1 MDSTNFFSILIHLA
15 WILAVTVMMLL
26 EKTNGQ
32 SCGPRVSAR
41 LLAEIPCDMSKT
53 GYCSAPGSAY
63 PWSSVKR
70 YINDNQGLVRRMY
83 GDERHSS
90 VLMHEIDGFRMKFDM
105 LQAAFNA
112 PYSRTEYG
120 RSARSRQRPTRRQ
133 PRPQIF
139 PDDPEEEEDLNPSN
153 SREPATIF
161 RVVTETS
168 IKVGEA
174 ITQAMKAEEQRMTS
188 QETVVSYEP
197 ASEFETPTTDSIS
210 STTQTATTMTD
221 GTTTTATTTTEST
234 FETRFSTETPTT
246 AENSTTT
253 PFVDVSEKVS
263 EPDNPVAMERIGY
276 PDYGEDYG
284 FEPRRK
290 LDSAVLENSV
300 EEKIVDKDESG
311 ISNAKRTD
319 TSKLSNDAKI
329 DGDLVIDSTEEE
341 ESREENEADL
351 EEEEE
356 KEEEV
361 PRRGINA
368 CPVKNEV
375 IAPYW
380 ANNTRGETLALLNVH
395 PFEQYVHFEK
405 CAFENHQMLCR
416 EGCRCEQQ
424 YRLHRLLAFD
434 PKNECRGIFSDWFR
448 FPSCCVCICYD
459 LTPDI
464 PRTRSRKGRMK

>member
-1 MDSTNFFSILIHLA
+1 MQ
-15 WILAVTVMMLL
+15 WITLLSAAVITFLVLL
-26 EKTNGQ
+26 GTAQGQ

-41 LLAEIPCDMSKT
+41 LLAEIPCDMSKSS
-53 GYCSAPGSAY
+53 YCSAPGSAY

-83 GDERHSS
+83 GDEKHSS
-90 VLMHEIDGFRMKFDM
+90 VLLNEIDGFKQRFDM
-105 LQAAFNA
+105 LRNTYDGFR
-112 PYSRTEYG
+112 SRTVYG
-120 RSARSRQRPTRRQ
+120 RSARGHKTNRRQ

-139 PDDPEEEEDLNPSN
+139 PDDLELRQEVSSAIPE
-153 SREPATIF
+153 EPATIF

-174 ITQAMKAEEQRMTS
+174 ITKSMST
-188 QETVVSYEP
+188 QETTVSYEQ
-197 ASEFETPTTDSIS
+197 ASEFDSYTTSFPTTREP
-210 STTQTATTMTD
+210 TTQTTTEDTVATTTASETTQYPTTPPTTETVPNTETNAP
-221 GTTTTATTTTEST
+221 TTTTSEATTFQTST
-234 FETRFSTETPTT
+234 HVKEDIPL
-246 AENSTTT
+246 
-253 PFVDVSEKVS
+253 
-263 EPDNPVAMERIGY
+263 AMQRVGY
-276 PDYGEDYG
+276 EEFDDEYEY
-284 FEPRRK
+284 EPRRK
-290 LDSAVLENSV
+290 VDPSVMQNSV
-300 EEKIVDKDESG
+300 EEKIRYKEEFESDV
-311 ISNAKRTD
+311 KRTD
-319 TSKLSNDAKI
+319 PFKAAAARPPI
-329 DGDLVIDSTEEE
+329 DELIAE
-341 ESREENEADL
+341 ESVEEVREENTAATKEAEDTT
-351 EEEEE
+351 
-356 KEEEV
+356 EEV

-459 LTPDI
+459 LTPDM
-464 PRTRSRKGRMK
+464 PRSRRKGRIER

>member
-1 MDSTNFFSILIHLA
+1 MVSHGYRVA
-15 WILAVTVMMLL
+15 MMLFG
-26 EKTNGQ
+26 TAQGQ

-41 LLAEIPCDMSKT
+41 LLAEIPCDMSKSS
-53 GYCSAPGSAY
+53 YCSAPGSAY
-63 PWSSVKR
+63 PWGSVKR

-83 GDERHSS
+83 GDEKHSS
-90 VLMHEIDGFRMKFDM
+90 VLLNEIDGFQQKFDI
-105 LQAAFNA
+105 LRHAYEGFR
-112 PYSRTEYG
+112 SRTVYG
-120 RSARSRQRPTRRQ
+120 RSARGHRPSRRQ
-133 PRPQIF
+133 PRPQLF
-139 PDDPEEEEDLNPSN
+139 PDDLEQTESGTSTDSGESV
-153 SREPATIF
+153 TIF

-174 ITQAMKAEEQRMTS
+174 ITKSMSTP
-188 QETVVSYEP
+188 ETTVSYEP
-197 ASEFETPTTDSIS
+197 ASEFDSYTSHFSATTTTRDP
-210 STTQTATTMTD
+210 TTQTVTEDT
-221 GTTTTATTTTEST
+221 TTTTAYETTLPPTTGPPTETNPTTISSDFTTTTDSST
-234 FETRFSTETPTT
+234 QR
-246 AENSTTT
+246 N
-253 PFVDVSEKVS
+253 
-263 EPDNPVAMERIGY
+263 DNIPLAMQRVGY
-276 PDYGEDYG
+276 EEYEEEYE

-290 LDSAVLENSV
+290 IDPSVMQNSV
-300 EEKIVDKDESG
+300 EEKIRYKEELESD
-311 ISNAKRTD
+311 IKRTD
-319 TSKLSNDAKI
+319 PSKLEARPPI
-329 DGDLVIDSTEEE
+329 DELIAE
-341 ESREENEADL
+341 ESMKEIREENPTTSSK
-351 EEEEE
+351 EEENT
-356 KEEEV
+356 EEEV

-459 LTPDI
+459 LTPDM
-464 PRTRSRKGRMK
+464 PRSRRKGRIER

>member
-1 MDSTNFFSILIHLA
+1 
-15 WILAVTVMMLL
+15 MLL
-26 EKTNGQ
+26 GTAQGQ

-41 LLAEIPCDMSKT
+41 LLAEIPCDMSKSS
-53 GYCSAPGSAY
+53 YCSAPGSAY

-83 GDERHSS
+83 GDEKHSS
-90 VLMHEIDGFRMKFDM
+90 VLLNEIDGFQMRFDM
-105 LQAAFNA
+105 LRHSFFDGFR
-112 PYSRTEYG
+112 SRTVYG
-120 RSARSRQRPTRRQ
+120 RSARGHKPARRQ

-139 PDDPEEEEDLNPSN
+139 PDDEETPESTSSTPE
-153 SREPATIF
+153 EPATIF

-174 ITQAMKAEEQRMTS
+174 FTKPMS
-188 QETVVSYEP
+188 NPETTVSYEP
-197 ASEFETPTTDSIS
+197 ASAFDSYTSPSVVTTRDSTTPTTTEDAT
-210 STTQTATTMTD
+210 STTSTAETTYYQTPS
-221 GTTTTATTTTEST
+221 TTETLHTTDTNPST
-234 FETRFSTETPTT
+234 MYSEYMTT
-246 AENSTTT
+246 DTTT
-253 PFVDVSEKVS
+253 PHNEDV
-263 EPDNPVAMERIGY
+263 PVAMQRVGY
-276 PDYGEDYG
+276 EEFEEDY
-284 FEPRRK
+284 EYKPRRK
-290 LDSAVLENSV
+290 MDSAVLQNSV
-300 EEKIVDKDESG
+300 EEKLKYKDGFESDVKREDPSDITMNQPVDDLIAEESG
-311 ISNAKRTD
+311 EDVREETTAT
-319 TSKLSNDAKI
+319 TE
-329 DGDLVIDSTEEE
+329 GTEE
-341 ESREENEADL
+341 A
-351 EEEEE
+351 
-356 KEEEV
+356 KEEV

-459 LTPDI
+459 LTPDM
-464 PRTRSRKGRMK
+464 PRSRRKGRIEQ

>member
-1 MDSTNFFSILIHLA
+1 MQRIL
-15 WILAVTVMMLL
+15 LL
-26 EKTNGQ
+26 LLWNAFLLLVVVKELEGQ

-41 LLAEIPCDMSKT
+41 LLAEIPCDMSKSS
-53 GYCSAPGSAY
+53 YCSAPGSAY

-83 GDERHSS
+83 GDEKHSS
-90 VLMHEIDGFRMKFDM
+90 VLLNEIDGFRLRFEM
-105 LQAAFNA
+105 LRNA
-112 PYSRTEYG
+112 YEGFHSRTVYG
-120 RSARSRQRPTRRQ
+120 RSVKSGPRSGKSNRRQ

-139 PDDPEEEEDLNPSN
+139 EDEPEIIELNGPDPS
-153 SREPATIF
+153 EPATIF

-174 ITQAMKAEEQRMTS
+174 VTQSMTS
-188 QETVVSYEP
+188 QGSTVSYEP
-197 ASEFETPTTDSIS
+197 AAEFETTTKNKEGVAATTTEKVDE
-210 STTQTATTMTD
+210 TTTVTRTQTTTETLPISETVTEPI
-221 GTTTTATTTTEST
+221 TTETSTTATEPSTTEAQ
-234 FETRFSTETPTT
+234 
-246 AENSTTT
+246 AEPLPS
-253 PFVDVSEKVS
+253 
-263 EPDNPVAMERIGY
+263 AMERIGY
-276 PDYGEDYG
+276 VEFEEEYE
-284 FEPRRK
+284 FEPKRRT
-290 LDSAVLENSV
+290 DQSVLQNSV
-300 EEKIVDKDESG
+300 EEKTRYKDD
-311 ISNAKRTD
+311 IDTKKPNANTFDSAQKYD
-319 TSKLSNDAKI
+319 E
-329 DGDLVIDSTEEE
+329 DLLA
-341 ESREENEADL
+341 EASV
-351 EEEEE
+351 EEE
-356 KEEEV
+356 KQEENTTTEAEEKEEV

-416 EGCRCEQQ
+416 DGCRCEQQ

-464 PRTRSRKGRMK
+464 PRTRRRKGRM

>member
-1 MDSTNFFSILIHLA
+1 MGREQVDSTRVLS
-15 WILAVTVMMLL
+15 
-26 EKTNGQ
+26 Q

-41 LLAEIPCDMSKT
+41 LLAEIPCDMSKSS
-53 GYCSAPGSAY
+53 YCSAPGSAY

-83 GDERHSS
+83 GDEKHSS
-90 VLMHEIDGFRMKFDM
+90 VLLNEIDSFKAKFDM
-105 LQAAFNA
+105 LQATIDSTR
-112 PYSRTEYG
+112 SRTVYG
-120 RSARSRQRPTRRQ
+120 RSARAGNYRRSHRQ

-139 PDDPEEEEDLNPSN
+139 KDDTDELQVDQSTADT
-153 SREPATIF
+153 PATIF

-168 IKVGEA
+168 IKVGDVVTPSMMSGETKIYDP
-174 ITQAMKAEEQRMTS
+174 ITERDDSTGSIFFTS
-188 QETVVSYEP
+188 RNIP
-197 ASEFETPTTDSIS
+197 
-210 STTQTATTMTD
+210 
-221 GTTTTATTTTEST
+221 TTATETVATTTEPVEDLT
-234 FETRFSTETPTT
+234 INSTETQFPTESSTVSDSTT
-246 AENSTTT
+246 ASPDHWTTHSINR
-253 PFVDVSEKVS
+253 DS
-263 EPDNPVAMERIGY
+263 PVAMERVSY
-276 PDYGEDYG
+276 DDDYDY
-284 FEPRRK
+284 EPRRK
-290 LDSAVLENSV
+290 MEPSVLQNSV
-300 EEKIVDKDESG
+300 EEKISPKPEEM
-311 ISNAKRTD
+311 KRTSID
-319 TSKLSNDAKI
+319 KLKETIVITDDDLDIDASIEEGVREDNETI
-329 DGDLVIDSTEEE
+329 DKTQEKD
-341 ESREENEADL
+341 
-351 EEEEE
+351 EEE
-356 KEEEV
+356 KDEEV

-464 PRTRSRKGRMK
+464 PRTRSRKGRM

>member
-1 MDSTNFFSILIHLA
+1 MERVVSIGSGLLF
-15 WILAVTVMMLL
+15 WIISLCMVLQTTV
-26 EKTNGQ
+26 EVAHGQ

-41 LLAEIPCDMSKT
+41 LLAEIPCDMSET
-53 GYCSAPGSAY
+53 GYCGSPGSAY

-83 GDERHSS
+83 GDEKHSA
-90 VLMHEIDGFRMKFDM
+90 VLLNEIDTFRLRFDT
-105 LQAAFNA
+105 LN
-112 PYSRTEYG
+112 SRTYGSSRATYG
-120 RSARSRQRPTRRQ
+120 RSAKSSRRSPTRRQ

-139 PDDPEEEEDLNPSN
+139 TDDPEDTN
-153 SREPATIF
+153 SAPTTYDAPATIF

-168 IKVGEA
+168 IKVGDA
-174 ITQAMKAEEQRMTS
+174 PTNPSVTTPG
-188 QETVVSYEP
+188 ETIVLYEP
-197 ASEFETPTTDSIS
+197 ASEYESTTPPVDGDPTSTESTPESVTTVPVTDETTSQDGVTTEEYDV
-210 STTQTATTMTD
+210 TQTA
-221 GTTTTATTTTEST
+221 
-234 FETRFSTETPTT
+234 
-246 AENSTTT
+246 
-253 PFVDVSEKVS
+253 SEANDA
-263 EPDNPVAMERIGY
+263 PIAMERIGY
-276 PDYGEDYG
+276 GDYELEE
-284 FEPRRK
+284 EPLSRRK
-290 LDSAVLENSV
+290 VNVVLDNSV
-300 EEKIVDKDESG
+300 EDKTKHKQHLSEKEAENVDHKHFQLEEDEKQMANEEEA
-311 ISNAKRTD
+311 ITED
-319 TSKLSNDAKI
+319 
-329 DGDLVIDSTEEE
+329 DLVADETQ
-341 ESREENEADL
+341 ENSKRNQNDETSDA
-351 EEEEE
+351 
-356 KEEEV
+356 EEEV

-464 PRTRSRKGRMK
+464 PLARGRKGRMK